1 MPLIAALDSA
11 FVRHRDSV
19 CFTLADGSRSWTYG
33 EIDELSHRVA
43 SALRAHGPGARVAVL
58 SENDP
63 VAFACQ
69 LGVLRAGA
77 AYVPLNVRSRPH
89 ELAALLTMTG
99 CDTLFYQ
106 GTLAAEAELILAGL
120 PKEPPAV
127 AIGAGRA
134 RDPLLDAWMG
144 PAGVRCPPPPADR
157 EAPAWIMG
165 TGGTTG
171 APKAVV
177 LPRRSIFT
185 MALGLAAHMPEERPV
200 QIAAAPLTHAAGG
213 LTFPL
218 LLQGGTTVV
227 HQGVDPGAILES
239 IERDR
244 VTRLFL
250 PPTAIYALLAHPSVR
265 EHDYSTLRYFL
276 YGAAPMSVDRLREAL
291 EVFGP
296 VMAQFYGQGEA
307 PTICTW
313 LGPGDHAEAIAD
325 PGKAGRLASCGRPSL
340 VARVAI
346 LDREGRHLPPG
357 RIGEIAVRTELRMSG
372 YLDAPEATAEID
384 RGDGW
389 QGTGD
394 VGHADEDG
402 FVYIVDRL
410 RDLIITGGFNVFP
423 SEVEQVLWG
432 HPAVGDCAVI
442 GVPDDRWGEAVTA
455 VVELKRGASVE
466 EAELIGLCRD
476 ALGGVKAPKRVIF
489 RDLPRSPVGKVLKKD
504 LRAEYWHGRTRS
516 I

>member
-1 MPLIAALDSA
+1 MPLLTALDSA
-11 FVRHRDSV
+11 FARYRDHV
-19 CFTLADGSRSWTYG
+19 CFTLADKSRSWTYG
-33 EIDELSHRVA
+33 EIHELSHRVA
-43 SALRAHGPGARVAVL
+43 AALRAQGDGPGARVAVL
-58 SENDP
+58 SANDP

-77 AYVPLNVRSRPH
+77 AYVPLNVRSQPG

-99 CDTLFYQ
+99 CATLFYQ
-106 GTLAAEAELILAGL
+106 EALAADAARVLAAAPGVRQAVSIGPELH
-120 PKEPPAV
+120 E
-127 AIGAGRA
+127 
-134 RDPLLDAWMG
+134 WMG
-144 PAGVRCPPPPADR
+144 PAGVRCPPPDAGR

-177 LPRRSIFT
+177 LSHRSIAT

-218 LLQGGTTVV
+218 LLQGGRTVV

-250 PPTAIYALLAHPSVR
+250 PPTAIYSLLDHPRLSA
-265 EHDYSTLRYFL
+265 HDYSTLRYFL
-276 YGAAPMSVDRLREAL
+276 YGAAPMSTGRLRAAL
-291 EVFGP
+291 DAFGP

-313 LGPGDHAEAIAD
+313 LSPADHAEAVAD
-325 PGKAGRLASCGRPSL
+325 PARSVRLASCGRPSL
-340 VARVAI
+340 VARVAV
-346 LDREGRHLPPG
+346 LDEKGRPLPPG
-357 RIGEIAVRTELRMSG
+357 EVGELAVRTDLRMSG
-372 YLDAPEATAEID
+372 YLDDPEATAELD

-389 QGTGD
+389 QATGD
-394 VGHADEDG
+394 LGRLDDDG

-442 GVPDDRWGEAVTA
+442 GLPDDHWGEAVTA
-455 VVELKRGASVE
+455 VVELKTGESVPE
-466 EAELIGLCRD
+466 HELIELCRD
-476 ALGGVKAPKRVIF
+476 ALGSVQAPKRVIF
-489 RDLPRSPVGKVLKKD
+489 RDLPRSPVGKVLKKE
-504 LRAEYWHGRTRS
+504 LRAQYWAGRSRS
-516 I
+516 V